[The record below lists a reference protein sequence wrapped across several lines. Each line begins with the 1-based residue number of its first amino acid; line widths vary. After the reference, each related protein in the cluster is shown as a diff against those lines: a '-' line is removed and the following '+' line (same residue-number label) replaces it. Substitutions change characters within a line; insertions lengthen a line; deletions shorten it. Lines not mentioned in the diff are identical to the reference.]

1 MILAKPDQNSIRTQF
16 WIKLGPQGP
25 KSGQG
30 GSGLLDRTTTGKY
43 MDDSIKEQSKRSV
56 ESYIARDIEKNS
68 DWEKRDKRQ
77 VSSADYP
84 MPVPQTDSEAA
95 KGTLEA
101 CPCPFIQI

>member
-1 MILAKPDQNSIRTQF
+1 
-16 WIKLGPQGP
+16 
-25 KSGQG
+25 
-30 GSGLLDRTTTGKY
+30 

-95 KGTLEA
+95 KGTPEA
-101 CPCPFIQI
+101 CPCPFIQILSRFYSYKFRCN

>member
-25 KSGQG
+25 KSGQLRL
-30 GSGLLDRTTTGKY
+30 GSIDRTTGKY

-56 ESYIARDIEKNS
+56 ESYIARDIEKS
-68 DWEKRDKRQ
+68 ADWEKRDKRQ

-101 CPCPFIQI
+101 FPCPFIQI